1 MVFRFEI
8 KDFFWKHVGM
18 PTEIARKVRWAIRV
32 FGRHNYVVPRVMRRG
47 TEELDR
53 FAIGIAQYE
62 GRPCVWVALQG
73 VVVIFDVD
81 DVSNYA
87 RRLLRRRPYTMRR

>member
-1 MVFRFEI
+1 MTLHYVVR
-8 KDFFWKHVGM
+8 DFFWKHVGM
-18 PTEIARKVRWAIRV
+18 PTEVARKVRWAIRV
-32 FGRHNYVVPRVMRRG
+32 FGRHNNVVPFVMRRG

-53 FAIGIAQYE
+53 FGISIAQYE

-73 VVVIFDVD
+73 VFVIFDVD